1 MILSPQQLADIMAC
15 PLQRATMWAPH
26 INTTIA
32 RYQINTYTR
41 AAMWL
46 AQIGHESASLARVEE
61 NLNYTTPAR
70 LQQIFPRHFP
80 TADMAAKYAGK
91 PEWIG
96 SRVYANRLGNGPEQS
111 GDGFRY
117 RGRGLIQV
125 TGKVNYAEMAH
136 LLVLPLVGEPELLL
150 LPQNAAL
157 SAGAFWNARGLNRFA
172 DAGQFEQTT
181 RIINGGVHGQTD
193 RVARFKRALS
203 VLR

>member
-1 MILSPQQLADIMAC
+1 MILSAPQLAAIVAC
-15 PLQRATMWAPH
+15 PAQRAAEWLPH
-26 INTTIA
+26 INATLA
-32 RYQINTYTR
+32 RYEINTYTR

-46 AQIGHESASLARVEE
+46 AQIGHESASLARVVE

-70 LQQIFPRHFP
+70 LQQIFPRHF
-80 TADMAAKYAGK
+80 TTLDMAKKYAGK

-96 SRVYANRLGNGPEQS
+96 ARVYANRLGNGPEQT
-111 GDGFRY
+111 GDGWRY
-117 RGRGLIQV
+117 RGRGLIQI

-136 LLVLPLVGEPELLL
+136 LLVMPLVGEPDLLM
-150 LPQNAAL
+150 LPHNAAL
-157 SAGAFWNARGLNRFA
+157 SAGAFWNARSLNRFA

-181 RIINGGVHGQTD
+181 RIINGGLHGHAD

>member
-26 INTTIA
+26 INAAIS
-32 RYQINTYTR
+32 RYAINTHTR

-46 AQIGHESASLARVEE
+46 AQIGHESGSLARVEE
-61 NLNYTTPAR
+61 NLNYTTVAR
-70 LQQIFPRHFP
+70 LRQIFPRHFP
-80 TADMAAKYAGK
+80 TPDVAAKYVGK

-96 SRVYANRLGNGPEQS
+96 SRVYANRMGNGPEQT
-111 GDGFRY
+111 GDGFKY
-117 RGRGLIQV
+117 RGRGLMQV
-125 TGKVNYAEMAH
+125 TGKANYAEMAH
-136 LLVLPLVGEPELLL
+136 LLLLPLVGQPELLVQ
-150 LPQNAAL
+150 LPHAAM
-157 SAGAFWNARGLNRFA
+157 SSGAFWNARNLNRFA

-181 RIINGGVHGQTD
+181 RIINGGLNGHAD